1 MEGKKLKM
9 VLAYYSSDYTMSN
22 SVNSTAGLYLVIATC
37 IFLPFLYSYL
47 GELCCSAPNKVFTII
62 L

>member
-22 SVNSTAGLYLVIATC
+22 SVNSTAGLYLVIAIYMY
-37 IFLPFLYSYL
+37 IFALPL
-47 GELCCSAPNKVFTII
+47 
-62 L
+62 